1 MSEQHKRQPRFA
13 ICIKADVNDML
24 TVRKIYQ
31 VLPDPSVAESEF
43 IRVIDD
49 ESEDYLYPAGSFVLI
64 ELPAEVQQALERVS

>member
-1 MSEQHKRQPRFA
+1 
-13 ICIKADVNDML
+13 ML

-31 VLPDPSVAESEF
+31 VLPDSSAAESRF